1 MIWLRSRVS
10 ALIFATIFILLSN
23 CSENQVGIDNSP
35 SEDEA
40 AEEIFNSG
48 EKEILR
54 KRYGDAAEKFTEVE
68 RLCPYSD
75 WAKRA
80 LIMQVYSFHK
90 DQSYENVVS
99 AANRFIE
106 FHPNDKDVPYAYYLI
121 GLSYYDQVLAIGR
134 DQELAKEALRVF
146 SLITKE
152 YPESKYAS
160 SSQIRFNFLRDH
172 LASKEMEVGRYYL
185 KRSHYAPAINRFR
198 GVIEEF
204 PTTSQVPEALHRLV
218 EAYLSLG
225 LVNEAQTA
233 GAILGYNY
241 RSTEWYDRTFALLS
255 SKGLKPKSS
264 GNSWLSK
271 IYRQVVKGQWL

>member
-1 MIWLRSRVS
+1 MTWLRSRVS

-23 CSENQVGIDNSP
+23 CSENQVGMDDSR
-35 SEDEA
+35 SEDKA
-40 AEEIFNSG
+40 AEEIFTSG

-68 RLCPYSD
+68 RLYPYSD

-241 RSTEWYDRTFALLS
+241 RSTEWYERTFALLS

>member
-1 MIWLRSRVS
+1 MTWLRSRVS

-23 CSENQVGIDNSP
+23 CSENQVGMDDSR
-35 SEDEA
+35 SEDKA
-40 AEEIFNSG
+40 AEEIFTSG

-68 RLCPYSD
+68 RLYPYSD

-185 KRSHYAPAINRFR
+185 KRYHYAPAINRFR
-198 GVIEEF
+198 GVIEEYS
-204 PTTSQVPEALHRLV
+204 TTSQVPEALHRLA

-233 GAILGYNY
+233 GAILGFNY
-241 RSTEWYDRTFALLS
+241 RSTEWYGRTFELLS

>member
-1 MIWLRSRVS
+1 MTWLRSRVS

-68 RLCPYSD
+68 RLYPYSD

-241 RSTEWYDRTFALLS
+241 RSTEWYNRTFALLS

>member
-1 MIWLRSRVS
+1 MTWLRGRVS

-68 RLCPYSD
+68 RLYPYSD

-160 SSQIRFNFLRDH
+160 SSQIRLNFLRDH

>member
-1 MIWLRSRVS
+1 MTWLRSRVS

-23 CSENQVGIDNSP
+23 CSENQVGMDDSR
-35 SEDEA
+35 SEDKA

-68 RLCPYSD
+68 RLYPYSD

>member
-35 SEDEA
+35 SEDKA

-68 RLCPYSD
+68 RLYPYSD

-99 AANRFIE
+99 SANQFIE

-134 DQELAKEALRVF
+134 DQELAKEALVVF

>member
-1 MIWLRSRVS
+1 MLFSS
-10 ALIFATIFILLSN
+10 
-23 CSENQVGIDNSP
+23 CSDSQNKIGIGV
-35 SEDEA
+35 SEDKA

-48 EKEILR
+48 ERELIR
-54 KRYGDAAEKFTEVE
+54 RRYNDAAEKFKEVE
-68 RLCPYSD
+68 RLYPYSD

-90 DQSYENVVS
+90 DKEYENVVS

-106 FHPNDKDVPYAYYLI
+106 FHPKDKDIPYAYYLI

-134 DQELAKEALRVF
+134 DQKLTQEALKIF
-146 SLITKE
+146 KLIIKE
-152 YPESKYAS
+152 YPDSEYAS
-160 SSQIRFNFLRDH
+160 SSQIKFDFLKNQ

-185 KRSHYAPAINRFR
+185 KRSHYVSAINRFR
-198 GVIEEF
+198 GIIEDF
-204 PTTSQVPEALHRLV
+204 STTSQVPEALHRLV

-225 LVNEAQTA
+225 LTDEAQTA

-241 RSTEWYDRTFALLS
+241 KSNEWYERSFELLR
-255 SKGLKPKSS
+255 SKGLKPKSL
-264 GNSWLSK
+264 GNSWLSQ

>member
-1 MIWLRSRVS
+1 MTWLRSRVP

-23 CSENQVGIDNSP
+23 CSENQVGMDDSR
-35 SEDEA
+35 SEDKA
-40 AEEIFNSG
+40 AEEIFTSG

-68 RLCPYSD
+68 RLYPYSD

-185 KRSHYAPAINRFR
+185 KRYHYAPAINRFR
-198 GVIEEF
+198 GVIEEYS
-204 PTTSQVPEALHRLV
+204 TTSQVPEALHRLV

>member
-1 MIWLRSRVS
+1 MTWLRSRLS

-35 SEDEA
+35 SEDKA

-68 RLCPYSD
+68 RLYPYSD

-204 PTTSQVPEALHRLV
+204 STTSQVPEALHRLV

>member
-1 MIWLRSRVS
+1 MILPKSR
-10 ALIFATIFILLSN
+10 ALTLIFVLIILLFSN
-23 CSENQVGIDNSP
+23 CSESQNGLESSV
-35 SEDEA
+35 SEDKA

-48 EKEILR
+48 ERELIR
-54 KRYGDAAEKFTEVE
+54 RRYNDAAEKFKEVE
-68 RLCPYSD
+68 RLYPYSD

-90 DQSYENVVS
+90 DKEYENVVS

-106 FHPNDKDVPYAYYLI
+106 FHPKDKDIPYAYYLI

-134 DQELAKEALRVF
+134 DQKLTQEALKIF
-146 SLITKE
+146 KLIIKE
-152 YPESKYAS
+152 YPDSEYAS
-160 SSQIRFNFLRDH
+160 SSKTKFNFLKNQ

-185 KRSHYAPAINRFR
+185 KRSHYVSAINRFR
-198 GVIEEF
+198 GIIEDF
-204 PTTSQVPEALHRLV
+204 STTSQVPEALHRLV

-225 LVNEAQTA
+225 LTDEAQTA

-241 RSTEWYDRTFALLS
+241 KSNEWYERSFELLR
-255 SKGLKPKSS
+255 SKGLKPKSL

>member
-1 MIWLRSRVS
+1 MRLLKSHVLF
-10 ALIFATIFILLSN
+10 LIFALISLLFSS
-23 CSENQVGIDNSP
+23 CSDSQNNIGIGV
-35 SEDEA
+35 SEDKA

-48 EKEILR
+48 ERELIR
-54 KRYGDAAEKFTEVE
+54 RRYNDAAEKFKEVE
-68 RLCPYSD
+68 RLYPYSD

-90 DQSYENVVS
+90 DKEYENVVS

-106 FHPNDKDVPYAYYLI
+106 FHPKDKDIPYAYYLI

-134 DQELAKEALRVF
+134 DQKLTQEALKIF
-146 SLITKE
+146 ELIIDE
-152 YPESKYAS
+152 YSDSEYAS
-160 SSQIRFNFLRDH
+160 SSQIKFDFLKNQ

-185 KRSHYAPAINRFR
+185 KRSHYVSAINRFR
-198 GVIEEF
+198 GIIEDF
-204 PTTSQVPEALHRLV
+204 STTSQVPEALHRLV

-225 LVNEAQTA
+225 LTDEAQTA

-241 RSTEWYDRTFALLS
+241 KSSEWYERSFELLR
-255 SKGLKPKSS
+255 SKGLKPKSL

>member
-1 MIWLRSRVS
+1 MRLLKNHVFF
-10 ALIFATIFILLSN
+10 LIFALISLLFSS
-23 CSENQVGIDNSP
+23 CSDSQNNIGIGV
-35 SEDEA
+35 SEDKA

-48 EKEILR
+48 ERELIR
-54 KRYGDAAEKFTEVE
+54 RRYNDAAEKFKEVE
-68 RLCPYSD
+68 RLYPYSD

-90 DQSYENVVS
+90 DKEYENVVS

-106 FHPNDKDVPYAYYLI
+106 FHPKDKDIPYAYYLI

-134 DQELAKEALRVF
+134 DQKLTQEALKIF
-146 SLITKE
+146 ELIIKE
-152 YPESKYAS
+152 YPDSEYAS
-160 SSQIRFNFLRDH
+160 SSQIKFDFLKNQ

-185 KRSHYAPAINRFR
+185 KRSHYVSAINRFR
-198 GVIEEF
+198 GIIEDF
-204 PTTSQVPEALHRLV
+204 STTSQVPEALHRLV

-225 LVNEAQTA
+225 LTDEAQTA

-241 RSTEWYDRTFALLS
+241 KSNEWYERSFELLR
-255 SKGLKPKSS
+255 SKGLKPKSL
-264 GNSWLSK
+264 GNSWLSQ

>member
-1 MIWLRSRVS
+1 MTWLRSRVS

-35 SEDEA
+35 SEDKA

-68 RLCPYSD
+68 RLYPYSD

-90 DQSYENVVS
+90 DRSYENVVS

>member
-1 MIWLRSRVS
+1 MRLLKNHELF
-10 ALIFATIFILLSN
+10 LIFALISLLFSS
-23 CSENQVGIDNSP
+23 CSDSQNNIGIGV
-35 SEDEA
+35 SEDKA

-48 EKEILR
+48 ERELIR
-54 KRYGDAAEKFTEVE
+54 RRYNDAAEKFKEVE
-68 RLCPYSD
+68 RLYPYSD

-90 DQSYENVVS
+90 DKEYENVVS

-106 FHPNDKDVPYAYYLI
+106 FHPKDKDIPYAYYLI

-134 DQELAKEALRVF
+134 DQKLTQEALKIF
-146 SLITKE
+146 ELIIKE
-152 YPESKYAS
+152 YPDSEYAS
-160 SSQIRFNFLRDH
+160 SSKIKFDFLKNQ

-185 KRSHYAPAINRFR
+185 KRSHYVSAINRFR
-198 GVIEEF
+198 GIIEDF
-204 PTTSQVPEALHRLV
+204 STTSQVPEALHRLV

-225 LVNEAQTA
+225 LTEEAQTA

-241 RSTEWYDRTFALLS
+241 KSNEWYERSFELLR
-255 SKGLKPKSS
+255 SKGLKPKSL

>member
-1 MIWLRSRVS
+1 MTWLRSRVS

-35 SEDEA
+35 SEDKA

-68 RLCPYSD
+68 RLYPYSD

-204 PTTSQVPEALHRLV
+204 STTSQVPEALHRLV

-264 GNSWLSK
+264 GSSWLSK

>member
-35 SEDEA
+35 SEDKA

-68 RLCPYSD
+68 RLYPYSD

-204 PTTSQVPEALHRLV
+204 STTSQVPEALHRLV

-241 RSTEWYDRTFALLS
+241 RSTEWYNRTFALLS

>member
-1 MIWLRSRVS
+1 MRLLKNHVLF
-10 ALIFATIFILLSN
+10 LIFALISLLFSS
-23 CSENQVGIDNSP
+23 CSDSQNNIGIGV
-35 SEDEA
+35 SEDKA

-48 EKEILR
+48 ERELIR
-54 KRYGDAAEKFTEVE
+54 RRYNDAAEKFKEVE
-68 RLCPYSD
+68 RLYPYSD

-90 DQSYENVVS
+90 DKEYENVVS

-106 FHPNDKDVPYAYYLI
+106 FHPKDKDIPYAYYLI

-134 DQELAKEALRVF
+134 DQKLTQEALKIF
-146 SLITKE
+146 KLIIKE
-152 YPESKYAS
+152 YPDSEYAS
-160 SSQIRFNFLRDH
+160 SSQIKFDFLKNQ

-185 KRSHYAPAINRFR
+185 KRSHYVSAINRFR
-198 GVIEEF
+198 GIIEDF
-204 PTTSQVPEALHRLV
+204 STTSQVPEALHRLV

-225 LVNEAQTA
+225 LTEEAQTA

-241 RSTEWYDRTFALLS
+241 KSNEWYERSFELLR
-255 SKGLKPKSS
+255 SKGLKPKSL
-264 GNSWLSK
+264 GNSWLSQ

>member
-1 MIWLRSRVS
+1 MTWLRSRLS

-35 SEDEA
+35 SEDKA

-68 RLCPYSD
+68 RLYPYSD

>member
-1 MIWLRSRVS
+1 MRLLKNHVLF
-10 ALIFATIFILLSN
+10 LIFALISLLFSS
-23 CSENQVGIDNSP
+23 CSDSQNNIGIGV
-35 SEDEA
+35 SEDKA

-48 EKEILR
+48 ERDLIR
-54 KRYGDAAEKFTEVE
+54 RRYNDAAEKFKEVE
-68 RLCPYSD
+68 RLYPYSD

-90 DQSYENVVS
+90 DKEYENVVS

-106 FHPNDKDVPYAYYLI
+106 FHPKDKDIPYAYYLI

-134 DQELAKEALRVF
+134 DQKLTQEALRIF
-146 SLITKE
+146 KLIIKE
-152 YPESKYAS
+152 YPDSEYAS
-160 SSQIRFNFLRDH
+160 NSQIKYDFLKNQ

-185 KRSHYAPAINRFR
+185 KRSHYVSAINRFR
-198 GVIEEF
+198 GIIEDF
-204 PTTSQVPEALHRLV
+204 STTSQVPEALHRLV

-225 LVNEAQTA
+225 LTDEAQTA

-241 RSTEWYDRTFALLS
+241 KSNEWYERSFELLR
-255 SKGLKPKSS
+255 SKGLKPKSL
-264 GNSWLSK
+264 GNSWLSQ

>member
-1 MIWLRSRVS
+1 MRLLKNHVLF
-10 ALIFATIFILLSN
+10 LIFALISLLFSS
-23 CSENQVGIDNSP
+23 CSDSHNNIGIGV
-35 SEDEA
+35 SEDKA

-48 EKEILR
+48 ERDLIR
-54 KRYGDAAEKFTEVE
+54 RRYNDAAEKFKEVE
-68 RLCPYSD
+68 RLYPYSD

-90 DQSYENVVS
+90 DKEYENVVS

-106 FHPNDKDVPYAYYLI
+106 FHPKDKDIPYAYYLI

-134 DQELAKEALRVF
+134 DQKLTQEALKIF
-146 SLITKE
+146 KLIIKE
-152 YPESKYAS
+152 YPDSEYAS
-160 SSQIRFNFLRDH
+160 NSQIKYDFLKNQ

-185 KRSHYAPAINRFR
+185 KRSHYVSAINRFR
-198 GVIEEF
+198 GIIEDF
-204 PTTSQVPEALHRLV
+204 STTSQVPEALHRLV

-225 LVNEAQTA
+225 LTDEAQTA

-241 RSTEWYDRTFALLS
+241 KSNEWYERSFELLR
-255 SKGLKPKSS
+255 SKGLKPKSL
-264 GNSWLSK
+264 GNSWLSQ

>member
-1 MIWLRSRVS
+1 MHLLKNHVLF
-10 ALIFATIFILLSN
+10 LIFALISLLFSS
-23 CSENQVGIDNSP
+23 CSDSQNNIGIGV
-35 SEDEA
+35 SEDKA

-48 EKEILR
+48 ERELIR
-54 KRYGDAAEKFTEVE
+54 RRYNDAAEKFKEVE
-68 RLCPYSD
+68 RLYPYSD

-90 DQSYENVVS
+90 DKEYENVVS

-106 FHPNDKDVPYAYYLI
+106 FHPKDKDIPYAYYLI
-121 GLSYYDQVLAIGR
+121 GLSYYDQVLSIGR
-134 DQELAKEALRVF
+134 DQKLTQEALKIF
-146 SLITKE
+146 KLIIKE
-152 YPESKYAS
+152 YPDSEYAS
-160 SSQIRFNFLRDH
+160 SSQIKFDFLKNQ

-185 KRSHYAPAINRFR
+185 KRSHYVSAINRFR
-198 GVIEEF
+198 GIIEDF
-204 PTTSQVPEALHRLV
+204 STTSQVPEALHRLV

-225 LVNEAQTA
+225 LTDEAQTA

-241 RSTEWYDRTFALLS
+241 KSNEWYERSFELLR
-255 SKGLKPKSS
+255 SKGLKPKSL

>member
-1 MIWLRSRVS
+1 MTWLRGRVS

-35 SEDEA
+35 SEDKA

-68 RLCPYSD
+68 RLYPYSD

-241 RSTEWYDRTFALLS
+241 RSTEWYNRTFALLS

>member
-1 MIWLRSRVS
+1 MRLLKNHVLF
-10 ALIFATIFILLSN
+10 LIFALISLLFSS
-23 CSENQVGIDNSP
+23 CSDSQNNIGIGV
-35 SEDEA
+35 SEDKA

-48 EKEILR
+48 ERELIR
-54 KRYGDAAEKFTEVE
+54 RRYNDAAEKFKEVE
-68 RLCPYSD
+68 RLYPYSD

-90 DQSYENVVS
+90 DKEYENVVS

-106 FHPNDKDVPYAYYLI
+106 FHPKDKDIPYAYYLI

-134 DQELAKEALRVF
+134 DQKLTQEALRIF
-146 SLITKE
+146 KLIIKE
-152 YPESKYAS
+152 YPDSEYAS
-160 SSQIRFNFLRDH
+160 SSQIKFDFLKNQ

-185 KRSHYAPAINRFR
+185 KRSHYVSAINRFR
-198 GVIEEF
+198 GIIEDF
-204 PTTSQVPEALHRLV
+204 STTSQVPEALHRLV

-225 LVNEAQTA
+225 LTDEAQTA

-241 RSTEWYDRTFALLS
+241 KSNEWYERSFELLR
-255 SKGLKPKSS
+255 SKGLKPKSL

>member
-1 MIWLRSRVS
+1 MRLLKSHVLF
-10 ALIFATIFILLSN
+10 LIFALISLLFSS
-23 CSENQVGIDNSP
+23 CSDSQNNIGIGV
-35 SEDEA
+35 SEDKA

-48 EKEILR
+48 ERELIR
-54 KRYGDAAEKFTEVE
+54 RRYNDAAEKFKEVE
-68 RLCPYSD
+68 RLYPYSD

-90 DQSYENVVS
+90 DKEYENVVS

-106 FHPNDKDVPYAYYLI
+106 FHPKDKDIPYAYYLI

-134 DQELAKEALRVF
+134 DQKLTQEALKIF
-146 SLITKE
+146 KLIIKE
-152 YPESKYAS
+152 YPDSEYAS
-160 SSQIRFNFLRDH
+160 SSRIKFDFLKNQ

-185 KRSHYAPAINRFR
+185 KRSHYVSAINRFR
-198 GVIEEF
+198 GIIEDF
-204 PTTSQVPEALHRLV
+204 STTSQVPEALHRLV

-225 LVNEAQTA
+225 LTDEAQTA

-241 RSTEWYDRTFALLS
+241 KSNEWYERSFELLR
-255 SKGLKPKSS
+255 SKGLKPKSL
-264 GNSWLSK
+264 GNSWLSQ

>member
-35 SEDEA
+35 SEDKA

-68 RLCPYSD
+68 RLYPYSD

-204 PTTSQVPEALHRLV
+204 STTSQVPEALHRLV

>member
-35 SEDEA
+35 SEDKA

-68 RLCPYSD
+68 RLYPYSD

-204 PTTSQVPEALHRLV
+204 PTTSQVPEALHRLF